1 MSAFWFLCILF
12 TFSIENY
19 RLNFSFEYSDQP
31 LTRKSISKHTLFQK
45 RRLVR
50 LYLLGAVSA
59 AIYMFRPKWWN
70 KNHMVA
76 MHTHTHTQLSRKKE
90 RSFDIVARL
99 FIFFLLFVSFYGL
112 LHANTCMNAWH
123 VSMRGSRETSF
134 FGMQFTLKKISVMK
148 KQNSW
153 HKTRTQANI

>member
-76 MHTHTHTQLSRKKE
+76 MHTHTHTIEPKKRTIVWHRRKIVYILSFVRKFLWFAARE
-90 RSFDIVARL
+90 YVYECMTCEYARL
-99 FIFFLLFVSFYGL
+99 ERNFFFRYAI
-112 LHANTCMNAWH
+112 HT
-123 VSMRGSRETSF
+123 
-134 FGMQFTLKKISVMK
+134 
-148 KQNSW
+148 
-153 HKTRTQANI
+153 